1 MATALDDQRKL
12 ADLYDED
19 FHAWAGHQAE
29 ALRRLQATHP
39 SLPLDFEHLIE
50 EVEDLAKSDLRA
62 ARSQLVRMLS
72 HLLKL
77 EYSCVDRPRR
87 QWLISVDDARR
98 ELRDIMTATLR
109 NSIEPHL
116 AELYDDAR
124 LATRRGLLDHDEVD
138 AAAVLPAVLPYTFDQ
153 LLTRR
158 WYPTN
163 RHGLLDDPL

>member
-1 MATALDDQRKL
+1 MATALDDQKKL

-19 FHAWAGHQAE
+19 CHAWAGHQAE

-50 EVEDLAKSDLRA
+50 EVEDLAESDLRE

-77 EYSCVDRPRR
+77 EYSAVDRPRR
-87 QWLISVDDARR
+87 QWLIGVDDARR
-98 ELRDIMTATLR
+98 ELRDTMTATLR
-109 NSIEPHL
+109 NAIEPHL

-124 LATRRGLLDHDEVD
+124 LAARRGLLDHDEVD
-138 AAAVLPAVLPYTFDQ
+138 AAAVLPAVLPYPFDQ

-163 RHGLLDDPL
+163 RHGLVDEML